1 MEIFLH
7 KIEYFEIQYPEIYF
21 IMVILI
27 LVTESS
33 ILFSGA
39 IVGNVFQKDIDVI
52 SNKTVMKMRMKFI
65 VITT

>member
-1 MEIFLH
+1 
-7 KIEYFEIQYPEIYF
+7 
-21 IMVILI
+21 MVILI

-39 IVGNVFQKDIDVI
+39 IVGNVFQKDTDVI